1 MQLRAGCR
9 SCEERQ
15 GWARPTV
22 AALGAPK
29 RGKGA
34 ASFSGPPLLRRG
46 QALKCVIR
54 PDQAAIR
61 EFPGT
66 QPEITAFTGK
76 RGAQALRLEVQQL
89 GKLLGCNTHFDELQS
104 IRVGGM
110 GMDFNEMGKDFKMWG
125 GLWQFR
131 GVTPDISPASC
142 ACGSQQREG
151 RGRPHCPILNDSRPL
166 FSPGNTRRACL

>member
-1 MQLRAGCR
+1 MQLRAGRR
-9 SCEERQ
+9 SCAARQ
-15 GWARPTV
+15 GRARPTV
-22 AALGAPK
+22 AALEAPK

-34 ASFSGPPLLRRG
+34 ASFSSPPLLRRG

-61 EFPGT
+61 EFPGA

-89 GKLLGCNTHFDELQS
+89 GKLFGCNTHFDELQS

-110 GMDFNEMGKDFKMWG
+110 GWISTKWG
-125 GLWQFR
+125 NLSKCGADCGNSGALLQTLAPHLVRVDHSSER
-131 GVTPDISPASC
+131 G
-142 ACGSQQREG
+142 GG
-151 RGRPHCPILNDSRPL
+151 FPIAP
-166 FSPGNTRRACL
+166 F